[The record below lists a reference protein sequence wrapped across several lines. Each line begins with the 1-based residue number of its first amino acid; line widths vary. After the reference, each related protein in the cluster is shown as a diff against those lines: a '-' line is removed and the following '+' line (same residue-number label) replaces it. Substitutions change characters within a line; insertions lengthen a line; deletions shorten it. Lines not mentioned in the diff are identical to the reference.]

1 MDLMYLVL
9 YIFKIKKV
17 DKLIKENSFEKVIEN
32 TTSNLSELKKY
43 DENEISKLEKKII
56 KELIAIDKASTLF
69 WGEAKCL
76 HRTILQYD
84 LLRKKYGLDVE
95 IVIGVKKFPFASHAW
110 LQWSDN
116 GKSVCELDENIIGY
130 QVIYSSKM

>member
-1 MDLMYLVL
+1 MNLIYLVL
-9 YIFKIKKV
+9 YIIKIKKV
-17 DKLIKENSFEKVIEN
+17 DKLIKENTFKKVIEN
-32 TTSNLSELKKY
+32 TMSNLSELKKY
-43 DENEISKLEKKII
+43 DENQISKLEKKII
-56 KELIAIDKASTLF
+56 KELIAIDKASILF

-84 LLRKKYGLDVE
+84 LLRKRYGLDVE

-110 LQWSDN
+110 LQWSEN
-116 GKSVCELDENIIGY
+116 GKSVSELEENIIGY